1 MATKAYPES
10 AGRAFGYCRVS
21 SDQQADSGVSIDEQ
35 QTKITTRCTE
45 NGWRLEQV
53 FIDAGVSGA
62 TPLAKR
68 PQGRLLVD
76 ALRSGDIVIASR
88 TDRMFWSSV
97 DALNTITRFKARRI
111 SLWLLD
117 LGDDVAGD
125 GILQLVTG
133 ILDAVTEFERSLI
146 SEPIKDSKRQ
156 LRRAHHHLGGRR
168 PFGWNLGEAD
178 EFGWNL
184 GEADDDGRAHRLVA
198 DPAEQEAIA
207 TIRKLRAAGG
217 TLMAIRDAMRQ
228 RGHQISHETVRA
240 ILNST
245 A

>member
-1 MATKAYPES
+1 MATYPES

-35 QTKITTRCTE
+35 QTKIMARCTE

-68 PQGRLLVD
+68 PQGRLLFD

-88 TDRMFWSSV
+88 TDRMFQSSV
-97 DALNTITRFKARRI
+97 DALNTIARFKARRI
-111 SLWLLD
+111 SLGLLD
-117 LGDDVAGD
+117 LGDDITGD
-125 GILQLVTG
+125 GILQLVTS
-133 ILDAVTEFERSLI
+133 ILDAVAEFERSLI
-146 SEPIKDSKRQ
+146 SEPSKDNKRQ
-156 LRRAHHHLGGRR
+156 LRRAQHHFGGRR
-168 PFGWNLGEAD
+168 PFGWNLG
-178 EFGWNL
+178 G
-184 GEADDDGRAHRLVA
+184 ADDDSRAHRLVE

-228 RGHQISHETVRA
+228 RGHQNSHETVRA